1 MAVRAEQEFVI
12 IPRIKHSWIDMYI
25 QVEDKCATLYGKDK
39 EDSPPMWTEKGDF
52 KNYEVNVL
60 MGCAFEQSR
69 SDHSRPKI
77 FAEGVDDDGN
87 KYLIIDRREKSNG

>member
-1 MAVRAEQEFVI
+1 MAVRADHDFVI
-12 IPRIKHSWIDMYI
+12 IPGIKPSWFDMSI
-25 QVEDKCATLYGKDK
+25 QVEDKCATLRGKDK
-39 EDSPPMWTEKGDF
+39 EDSPPIWVEKGDF

-69 SDHSRPKI
+69 SDHSRVEI

-87 KYLIIDRREKSNG
+87 RYLIIDRRQKYQ